1 MFTSLTTTLRFKT
14 SLTNWAAGR
23 GLIDPCKGQHGACS
37 HSQAPTKPSSVV
49 LARKEQRKVVE
60 PLVEEEE
67 GVREVEVEAVDVEKE
82 GNVTEVQVVVENS
95 EDNEEEVSPSNEET
109 AVESTTAEGEVEVV
123 ANETEITL
131 VGSIEREI
139 EAVQLSA
146 TLDLKETES
155 CTELVGEQDT
165 ATEGKVNELVVDEE
179 VVEKDMVE
187 EVVIELAPQAELISE
202 EVKTDLE
209 PEKEK
214 KVEEVTAE
222 EEEESGCAQEACL
235 VHTVEVTDTSEP
247 TEEAVDPEATETVV
261 DELEL
266 VGESGGEAASSAV
279 SQEAATSIVETV
291 LGRVFPL
298 LTSHPAH
305 LEDLEEFV
313 PGALGH
319 WEEEDTW
326 EDYDVDLNF
335 EHFKGYADF
344 EIGVWNSALWTSEV
358 RYEKPPLEEEVV
370 GWGAPTDSL
379 RVRAQT
385 CGSWSSSSV
394 EGEGPRKDTFDESDF
409 CDSPINEADDSVS
422 TDEGIF
428 ATDDEE
434 TEGKAVEK
442 QKVVTSE
449 EKLEVVAAT

>member
-1 MFTSLTTTLRFKT
+1 M
-14 SLTNWAAGR
+14 
-23 GLIDPCKGQHGACS
+23 
-37 HSQAPTKPSSVV
+37 

-60 PLVEEEE
+60 PLVEEED
-67 GVREVEVEAVDVEKE
+67 GVREVEVVVEAVVLEEEVNVKE
-82 GNVTEVQVVVENS
+82 LEVLEEHS
-95 EDNEEEVSPSNEET
+95 EDTEKEVSPSNEET
-109 AVESTTAEGEVEVV
+109 ALESTTAEREVEVV
-123 ANETEITL
+123 ANETEISL
-131 VGSIEREI
+131 ASSIEREI

-146 TLDLKETES
+146 TLDLKETENY
-155 CTELVGEQDT
+155 TELVEEQET
-165 ATEGKVNELVVDEE
+165 AMEEKVKELMVDEE
-179 VVEKDMVE
+179 VVEEEMVE
-187 EVVIELAPQAELISE
+187 ELVIELAPQAELATE
-202 EVKTDLE
+202 GLKAELE
-209 PEKEK
+209 PEVK
-214 KVEEVTAE
+214 EVTAE
-222 EEEESGCAQEACL
+222 EEKERECAQEACL

-247 TEEAVDPEATETVV
+247 TEEAIAPEATETVV

-266 VGESGGEAASSAV
+266 VEESGRENATAEVSSKEAAAG
-279 SQEAATSIVETV
+279 IVETV
-291 LGRVFPL
+291 LGRVFPVH
-298 LTSHPAH
+298 TSHPAD
-305 LEDLEEFV
+305 LEDLDEFV

-326 EDYDVDLNF
+326 EDYDVDLNL

-379 RVRAQT
+379 RVRAET

-442 QKVVTSE
+442 QKVVTRE